1 MKQFTLVII
10 ALFISL
16 QAFADYIVDVTFTG
30 NTNDIYSV
38 EIKNGKGK
46 REFDILLKITNNNII
61 NEQDELQGLGDQI
74 IIEHFKADKT
84 KISLSIKLTANELK
98 KLKQIKVNNK
108 KRKHPTFG
116 VKQMRL
122 SNINLT
128 LNSWFA
134 LPRDSAPFSNVM
146 IRARKKLSTNST
158 TLLPEGVPSD
168 ER

>member
-1 MKQFTLVII
+1 MKQFTLIII

-16 QAFADYIVDVTFTG
+16 QAFADYVVDVTFNG

-46 REFDILLKITNNNII
+46 REFDILLKITDNNII
-61 NEQDELQGLGDQI
+61 NEQDDLQGLGDQI
-74 IIEHFKADKT
+74 IIEDFKADKT
-84 KISLSIKLTANELK
+84 KISLSIKLTVNNLK
-98 KLKQIKVNNK
+98 GLKQIKVDNK
-108 KRKHPTFG
+108 KRKYPILG

-128 LNSWFA
+128 LNSWLA
-134 LPRDSAPFSNVM
+134 LPRGSDPFSNVM
-146 IRARKKLSTNST
+146 IRARKKLSTNKST
-158 TLLPEGVPSD
+158 LSSEGAPSD